1 MTYNFALLLGRD
13 GIMEIRE
20 EKSLPS
26 SSLVSIPSI
35 SAFVE
40 DYERLTEIASD
51 GAMRSFCFQRLQML
65 SHAFKM
71 VNSFFLNVINFCNV
85 FDSFEYIIM
94 SQHITTNR
102 SVENEAQES
111 LLGTDFYRTMKVTL
125 R

>member
-1 MTYNFALLLGRD
+1 
-13 GIMEIRE
+13 
-20 EKSLPS
+20 
-26 SSLVSIPSI
+26 
-35 SAFVE
+35 
-40 DYERLTEIASD
+40 
-51 GAMRSFCFQRLQML
+51 ML